1 MLEVMPNLY
10 SSLYLFDIGFN
21 FLSGGYMKQI
31 LGTINKDIID
41 KWYLDEYKDKKIV
54 FYLDIKAH
62 C

>member
-1 MLEVMPNLY
+1 
-10 SSLYLFDIGFN
+10 
-21 FLSGGYMKQI
+21 MKQI